1 MKKVRKIGLL
11 CLLVAALFAVS
22 GCAVTKIREI
32 RVTSVGVKYI
42 VPTST
47 RSLDGVLLLGIDNPS
62 ISFTAQDV
70 QGVVK
75 SYGREIAHFTAG
87 QLPVQARSAQVYEL
101 PCTATLMDR
110 VSLLDLLAIA
120 SKRSLEGMTVDVK
133 LRVSL
138 KGGKGTTLTFN
149 GLDLAQFIHLR
160 AARLHRQLAG
170 GKMGDLSS
178 VALHH
183 PLHVLRREG
192 NGRIVDSQQ
201 EDTVQ
206 GTGRCGHDVFYTH
219 GRHPDL
225 ADLGDRAAGNRE
237 QSGNEKA

>member
-1 MKKVRKIGLL
+1 MKKVRKIGLFG
-11 CLLVAALFAVS
+11 LLVAAMFAVS

-75 SYGREIAHFTAG
+75 SYGREIAQFTAG

-149 GLDLAQFIHLR
+149 GLDLSQF
-160 AARLHRQLAG
+160 
-170 GKMGDLSS
+170 
-178 VALHH
+178 
-183 PLHVLRREG
+183 
-192 NGRIVDSQQ
+192 SQ
-201 EDTVQ
+201 
-206 GTGRCGHDVFYTH
+206 
-219 GRHPDL
+219 
-225 ADLGDRAAGNRE
+225 
-237 QSGNEKA
+237 

>member
-1 MKKVRKIGLL
+1 MGKMQKIGQKIGRF
-11 CLLVAALFAVS
+11 CLLFAVLFAIS

-101 PCTATLMDR
+101 PCTATLLDR

-133 LRVSL
+133 LRLSL

-149 GLDLAQFIHLR
+149 GLDLAQF
-160 AARLHRQLAG
+160 
-170 GKMGDLSS
+170 S
-178 VALHH
+178 
-183 PLHVLRREG
+183 E
-192 NGRIVDSQQ
+192 
-201 EDTVQ
+201 
-206 GTGRCGHDVFYTH
+206 
-219 GRHPDL
+219 
-225 ADLGDRAAGNRE
+225 
-237 QSGNEKA
+237 

>member
-75 SYGREIAHFTAG
+75 SYGREIAQFTAG

-101 PCTATLMDR
+101 PCTATLMDK

-133 LRVSL
+133 LRLSL

-149 GLDLAQFIHLR
+149 GLDLAQF
-160 AARLHRQLAG
+160 
-170 GKMGDLSS
+170 S
-178 VALHH
+178 
-183 PLHVLRREG
+183 E
-192 NGRIVDSQQ
+192 
-201 EDTVQ
+201 
-206 GTGRCGHDVFYTH
+206 
-219 GRHPDL
+219 
-225 ADLGDRAAGNRE
+225 
-237 QSGNEKA
+237 